1 MIKVVTIGSACQD
14 IFFPTADGVLMET
27 PEDVLSQKKL
37 AFELGAKYA
46 ITERFETLGGN
57 SLNVAVGLSNL
68 GIDVA
73 AYSTV
78 GDDAVGKWILREL
91 KKTNVKIAAIK
102 VENDCKSDLSSI
114 IVDEKSND
122 RIIFSSHVANK
133 KLVFDESRIE
143 NSEWF
148 FLGDLSGN
156 WQMITDDFLRFAK
169 KKNVR
174 IAFNPRQSTI
184 HEDVQKVIETIY
196 FCELLCV
203 NKDEA
208 IEIVKGFDAD
218 ILQEL
223 LEQEEFLLKE
233 LRAMGAK
240 VVALTDGIRGAWAY
254 DGSNVLHAEAILQ
267 KAVDST
273 GAGDAFTSGF
283 FAAYL
288 QGKSI
293 QTALKWGVANSS
305 NSVTE
310 YGGQAG
316 LLKKN
321 DLEHVL

>member
-1 MIKVVTIGSACQD
+1 MIKVITIGSACQD
-14 IFFPTADGVLMET
+14 IFFPTTEGVLIET

-57 SLNVAVGLSNL
+57 SLNVAVGLSKL

-78 GDDAVGKWILREL
+78 GDDSVGKWILREL
-91 KKTNVKIAAIK
+91 KKTTVKTNSIK
-102 VENDCKSDLSSI
+102 VENDCNSDLSSI
-114 IVDEKSND
+114 IVDQQSND

-133 KLVFDESRIE
+133 KLAFDESRIE
-143 NSEWF
+143 SSHWF

-156 WQMITDDFLRFAK
+156 WQSITDDFLHFARR
-169 KKNVR
+169 KNVK
-174 IAFNPRQSTI
+174 ISFNPRQSTI
-184 HEDVQKVIETIY
+184 HEDVKKVIETIY
-196 FCELLCV
+196 SCDILFV

-208 IEIVKGFDAD
+208 IEIVTGFHAD

-223 LEQEEFLLKE
+223 LDQEEFLLKE
-233 LRAMGAK
+233 LHAMGAK
-240 VVALTDGIRGAWAY
+240 IIALTDGIRGAWAY
-254 DGSNVLHAEAILQ
+254 DGRSVFHENAVLQ

-283 FAAYL
+283 FAAHL
-288 QGKSI
+288 NGKNI
-293 QTALKWGVANSS
+293 QACLKWGVANSS
-305 NSVTE
+305 SSVTK

-316 LLKKN
+316 LLSDNEIENK
-321 DLEHVL
+321 L